1 MLKAIV
7 NGVKDYKNN
16 LPINI
21 PTQMF
26 KSAFGSF
33 VISVLFSK
41 NYDARGG
48 AVAGALAATTSLVDA
63 LTMPFFRRFVANGQ
77 GNIGWFENL
86 GVRLVSLILTQVL
99 VEVAK
104 PNFPVLQAYRIH
116 LAATAVVL
124 SILDIVILNKDTRST
139 HGALGYLVWI

>member
-1 MLKAIV
+1 MLRAII
-7 NGVKDYKNN
+7 NGVKDYQNA
-16 LPINI
+16 LPVNI
-21 PTQMF
+21 PREMF

-41 NYDARGG
+41 NYDTKGG
-48 AVAGALAATTSLVDA
+48 SVAAALAATASLVDA
-63 LTMPFFRRFVANGQ
+63 LTMPFFRRFLADRT

-86 GVRLVSLILTQVL
+86 GVRLVSLVLTQVL

-104 PNFPVLQAYRIH
+104 PSFPVLQAYRIH
-116 LAATAVVL
+116 LAATAIAL
-124 SILDIVILNKDTRST
+124 SIIDLLMDKDKRST